1 MDKTEN
7 IGDVIRDA
15 EESDLPRIVE
25 IYNASIPGRMATAD
39 TETVTVESRQ
49 NWFLQHDS
57 TTRPL
62 WVLERNFPQ
71 TANSE
76 QLTSPKLSIIAWISI
91 NSFYGRP
98 AYNGTA
104 EFSLYVAPGYQHQG
118 VGSYL
123 LQAMIDSC
131 GKFDVNILLGFVFG
145 HNIPSLR
152 LCEKFGFDRWGFLP
166 DVAELDNQKRD
177 LVIMGLKIKNQTRM
191 IKR

>member
-15 EESDLPRIVE
+15 EETDLPRIVE

-39 TETVTVESRQ
+39 TEAVTVESRQ

-62 WVLERNFPQ
+62 WVLERNFSQ
-71 TANSE
+71 TANSYG
-76 QLTSPKLSIIAWISI
+76 IIGWISL

-98 AYNGTA
+98 AYSGTA

-131 GKFDVNILLGFVFG
+131 AKFDVNILLGFIFG

-166 DVAELDNQKRD
+166 DVAELDNKKRD
-177 LVIMGLKIKNQTRM
+177 LVIMGLKIKN
-191 IKR
+191 

>member
-7 IGDVIRDA
+7 IIRDA

-39 TETVTVESRQ
+39 TTLVTVESRR
-49 NWFLQHDS
+49 NWFLEHNS

-62 WVLERNFPQ
+62 WVLERNLSQ
-71 TANSE
+71 TDSN
-76 QLTSPKLSIIAWISI
+76 QRPTSPKLCIIAWISL

-123 LQAMIDSC
+123 LQAIINNC
-131 GKFDVNILLGFVFG
+131 GKFDVNILLGFIFG

-152 LCEKFGFDRWGFLP
+152 LCEKFGFERWGFLP
-166 DVAELDNQKRD
+166 DVAELDSQKRD
-177 LVIMGLKIKNQTRM
+177 LVVMGLKIKN
-191 IKR
+191 